1 MNLTSIIELGEG
13 QFVEFKESLDKNFQK
28 ELVAFAYASGGT
40 IYLGI
45 TDTGK
50 VKGIEITNR
59 LKSQIQDIAY
69 NCDPSI
75 IINLIESNNVL
86 AVEVPEGKNKPY
98 SSSSGFFMRMGAN
111 SQKMTRN
118 QILELAIKTGKVR
131 YDEQI
136 CANFD
141 WKDFDNEK
149 FIYYLKLA
157 GISNNLPKEEIL
169 RNLRVLTDEGF
180 TNAGVLYFA
189 KEPYKY
195 VISSKIRCIHF
206 NDDDRIDILD
216 KKEVDKGIIGNI
228 EYAIAYLK
236 ERVPVRY
243 EIKDIKRKEF
253 PEYPI
258 EAYREAIV
266 NAIIHFDYFLGDTIA
281 IEKLKSSIILNNKG
295 ELLFP
300 KSEFG
305 KKSEARNR
313 LLVDLLAR
321 TDFMEKAGT
330 GIKRVT
336 NACVENGN
344 MVNFEFSDSFWVTI
358 QTNNIHVV
366 DNVVDNV
373 VDQRLKSIIEL
384 IKDNREISASQIA
397 KTLNISTRT
406 AQRDIERLKHKNAIQ
421 RIGSEKSGY
430 WQIID
435 QVN

>member
-28 ELVAFAYASGGT
+28 ELVAFANASGGT

-45 TDTGK
+45 SDTGK
-50 VKGIEITNR
+50 IKGIEITNR

-75 IINLIESNNVL
+75 IINLIENNNVL
-86 AVEVPEGKNKPY
+86 AIEVPEGINKPY

-136 CANFD
+136 CDTFD

-149 FIYYLKLA
+149 FIYYLKIA

-195 VISSKIRCIHF
+195 VISSKIRCVHF
-206 NDDDRIDILD
+206 NDDDRVDILD
-216 KKEVDKGIIGNI
+216 KKVVDRGIIGNI
-228 EYAIAYLK
+228 EYAINYLK
-236 ERVPVRY
+236 ELIPVRY

-258 EAYREAIV
+258 EAYREAIHPV
-266 NAIIHFDYFLGDTIA
+266 RYN
-281 IEKLKSSIILNNKG
+281 
-295 ELLFP
+295 
-300 KSEFG
+300 
-305 KKSEARNR
+305 
-313 LLVDLLAR
+313 
-321 TDFMEKAGT
+321 
-330 GIKRVT
+330 
-336 NACVENGN
+336 
-344 MVNFEFSDSFWVTI
+344 
-358 QTNNIHVV
+358 
-366 DNVVDNV
+366 
-373 VDQRLKSIIEL
+373 
-384 IKDNREISASQIA
+384 
-397 KTLNISTRT
+397 
-406 AQRDIERLKHKNAIQ
+406 
-421 RIGSEKSGY
+421 
-430 WQIID
+430 
-435 QVN
+435 